1 MRRESFKF
9 CYLVRLYGEFYDT
22 WKYRFIISHI
32 AFNQKPK
39 FTLNFEYTKYH
50 MIMIVTLQIL
60 KHLRSNVGD
69 HIYRDIC
76 NHPSLSTLIT
86 GNVKPCK
93 TMVWISVYVMLFY
106 VDVIPKKTPDVLRNP
121 YWSDLVLTQKTTK
134 SAMIIKWSNRWELIL
149 TSLPNTLNA

>member
-1 MRRESFKF
+1 MRLIGGILR
-9 CYLVRLYGEFYDT
+9 YLEIP
-22 WKYRFIISHI
+22 FIISHI
-32 AFNQKPK
+32 AFNQKPQ

-50 MIMIVTLQIL
+50 MIMIMTLQIL

-69 HIYRDIC
+69 HIYRDIY

-106 VDVIPKKTPDVLRNP
+106 VDVIPKKTARCFTESILKWFSFN
-121 YWSDLVLTQKTTK
+121 TK
-134 SAMIIKWSNRWELIL
+134 KQQNQQW
-149 TSLPNTLNA
+149 